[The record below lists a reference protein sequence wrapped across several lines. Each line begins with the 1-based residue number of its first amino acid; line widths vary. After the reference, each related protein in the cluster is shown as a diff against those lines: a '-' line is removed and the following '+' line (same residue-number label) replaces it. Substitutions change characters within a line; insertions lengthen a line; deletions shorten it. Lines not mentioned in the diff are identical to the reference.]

1 MVISKKTVTLDNLAA
16 LGVERLAEI
25 LVALADDDA
34 EVKRR
39 LRLELAAQV
48 GGDSIA
54 AEISKRIAALKSA
67 RSSLIGG
74 SSGTSSATS
83 TCSER

>member
-1 MVISKKTVTLDNLAA
+1 MASQKRVTLDNVAA
-16 LGVERLAEI
+16 LGPERLAAI
-25 LVALADDDA
+25 LVDLAEADA

-54 AEISKRIAALKSA
+54 ASPL
-67 RSSLIGG
+67 
-74 SSGTSSATS
+74 
-83 TCSER
+83 

>member
-1 MVISKKTVTLDNLAA
+1 MASKKTVTLHNVAS
-16 LGVERLAEI
+16 LGPERLAAI
-25 LVALADDDA
+25 LVDLAEADA

-54 AEISKRIAALKSA
+54 ASPL
-67 RSSLIGG
+67 
-74 SSGTSSATS
+74 
-83 TCSER
+83 